1 MTTRDKLQNAFLS
14 KSLFLRGLQCYKS
27 LYLDRRRHELRD
39 EVSYA
44 QERLFE
50 MGKEVGRYA
59 QKLFPNG
66 VTISFEGIPIAEQI
80 VQTTDEIKKGTLTL
94 YEPAFSY
101 NNVFIKVDI
110 LHKSKAGWEI
120 YEVKSATE
128 IKDIYIDD
136 VAVQYYVLK
145 GTGLSISK
153 AHLVYINNHY
163 VRYGEIEIDKLFTLE
178 DITEAIE
185 ERQGFIEKEIKN
197 MREALKEDNI
207 PDIDIGRHCHDPYD
221 CDFIGFCW
229 QHVPQDSVFELKS
242 RGANAYEL
250 YKQGILYL
258 KDVPDELLSNSQKIQ
273 VQGTLENKDSINH
286 KAVKEFLD
294 SVWHPLC
301 FLDFETFYIS
311 IPPFDGT
318 KPYQQIPYQ
327 YSLYCQDNEN
337 SELRHYEYLAKAGV
351 DPRKE
356 LIEKLLKEIPENA
369 CVLVYNKSFEIG
381 VLKGL
386 GGWFPEYKEKID
398 NIIDNI
404 IDLMSPF
411 QRKDIYLYQMRGSY
425 SIKAVLPLLV
435 PELSYEELEIK
446 DGEMAMDAYFT
457 MAKSQDLSEIEKIRK
472 ALLEYCKLDTFGM
485 VKMVERMRDLIS
497 SR

>member
-1 MTTRDKLQNAFLS
+1 MTLSDKLQNAYLS

-27 LYLDRRRHELRD
+27 LYLDRRRPELRG
-39 EVSYA
+39 EISYA

-50 MGKEVGRYA
+50 SGKEVGRYA
-59 QKLFPNG
+59 QRLFPG
-66 VTISFEGIPIAEQI
+66 GIIISFEGIPISEQT

-101 NNVFIKVDI
+101 NNIFVKVDI
-110 LHKSKAGWEI
+110 LHKGKKGWEI

-128 IKDIYIDD
+128 IKDFYIDD
-136 VAVQYYVLK
+136 VAVQYYVLN
-145 GTGLSISK
+145 GAGLPISR
-153 AHLVYINNHY
+153 AYLVYINNQY
-163 VRYGEIEIDKLFTLE
+163 VRYGEIEVDKLFIIE
-178 DITEAIE
+178 DITEQVE
-185 ERQGFIEKEIKN
+185 ERQGFIVEEIKN
-197 MREALKEDNI
+197 MRELLKKGNI
-207 PDIDIGRHCHDPYD
+207 PPVDIGRHCHDPYD

-229 QHVPQDSVFELKS
+229 QHVPEDSVFELKG
-242 RGANAYEL
+242 RGTNGYEL
-250 YKQGILYL
+250 YKQGMLSL
-258 KDVPDELLSNSQKIQ
+258 KDVPDELLSNSQKIH
-273 VQGTLENKDSINH
+273 VEGTLEKKDCINH
-286 KAVKEFLD
+286 KAVKEFLN
-294 SVWHPLC
+294 SLWYPLC

-337 SELRHYEYLAKAGV
+337 SELRHYEYLAEAGV

-381 VLKGL
+381 VLKSL

-411 QRKDIYLYQMRGSY
+411 QRKDIYFWQMRGSY
-425 SIKAVLPLLV
+425 SIKAALPLLV
-435 PELSYEELEIK
+435 PELSYNNMEIR
-446 DGEMAMDAYFT
+446 DGEMAMNAYFT
-457 MAKSQDLSEIEKIRK
+457 MANSQDPLEVEKLRK

-485 VKMVERMRDLIS
+485 VRMIEKMRGL
-497 SR
+497 